1 MVLGLSCTPSSA
13 LFHVDGT
20 TVFRETMGV
29 AESVHEHVLTNQHPA
44 GLSNVM
50 FLAYSKVW

>member
-20 TVFRETMGV
+20 TVFRQTMGM